1 MGEGGIDT
9 GGFGS
14 ILQVIGV
21 AHAFQPSLAVRRH
34 LTRGIS
40 GHHSSQHG
48 GFSYF
53 FKGDARSLVGHGRA
67 VRLQTDT
74 VEGCLARH
82 WPEPEL
88 AVLLGERHRVLA
100 VTLANDLTA
109 VSIEMRGRTEESD
122 GTFLGKA
129 WRGSGSLGPRFLSPE
144 EAGDLSDLRIG
155 LGIVRGGRVVYDRS
169 YSMSRSLYPLAVI
182 LDMIVACRRGYGD
195 NPPPSKRI
203 AIDDEGFLRPG
214 TVVMLGTGLI
224 TEGKYY
230 CEPGD
235 VLSVYSPRIG
245 TLTNVVTAGTP
256 EDAAFG

>member
-1 MGEGGIDT
+1 MTRFSEVV
-9 GGFGS
+9 S
-14 ILQVIGV
+14 
-21 AHAFQPSLAVRRH
+21 
-34 LTRGIS
+34 TRGANCGESPAWAWVTSTAVTTFVLQPHI
-40 GHHSSQHG
+40 
-48 GFSYF
+48 
-53 FKGDARSLVGHGRA
+53 GDGAGA
-67 VRLQTDT
+67 VS
-74 VEGCLARH
+74 
-82 WPEPEL
+82 PEL